1 MWSLHRVMGWAATA
15 LMVAIAALVVAVVA
29 HPFAATNHPPVVAPP
44 LLTVDIGRTPA
55 LGATVAPELFG
66 LSVGLTAATYI
77 NPGDAGCRVLPGLTG
92 MLGLI
97 RIGTGTGRVTA
108 DDYDWASDA
117 NYGDDG
123 RRRAAS
129 SGCQDTYTTGPTS
142 QSRPAASV
150 LRVLD
155 RARALGA
162 TPVVVLN
169 GEADDPQAAA
179 RLTRLIAARD
189 GLTFARRIYWEIGS
203 QPARWRHFGVPLAL
217 RRDNQRIICSPDGYA
232 ALVNAYTAAI
242 AAALGDSTA
251 PGGGTVTPRIIADAY
266 ISNATDGSWTDAVT
280 SVDTQYY
287 PYASPDRQ
295 PSASSQAAA
304 SIETPSL
311 PEQDALA
318 PQLNSLYE
326 SLTQYA
332 GGSGLGLFVGEWD
345 LDTNPDADNP
355 LYDSATQGVFVA
367 RLLLTLMAHAARPH
381 APGGLT
387 VPMAAWALPLYAS
400 TSSVSTQAAVIDG
413 RQTPGLAVFGALH
426 ALASGR
432 ILIAAVPR
440 GLNGLDALVV
450 RRIDGRTAIV
460 LVNSGPRAITLPLRL
475 AGLGHTTRP
484 LRARIVTFDGATP
497 RGALA
502 RRAFGLG
509 SATLSVPALSVVVVT
524 I

>member
-1 MWSLHRVMGWAATA
+1 LV
-15 LMVAIAALVVAVVA
+15 VVALVVAVMA
-29 HPFAATNHPPVVAPP
+29 HPFAATRHPPVAAPP
-44 LLTVDIGRTPA
+44 LLTVDIGRAPRAGAIVTPA
-55 LGATVAPELFG
+55 LFG

-77 NPGDAGCRVLPGLTG
+77 NPGDAQCRALRGLTG

-97 RIGTGTGRVTA
+97 RIGTGTGKVTA

-123 RRRAAS
+123 KRRAAS
-129 SGCQDTYTTGPTS
+129 SGCDDTYK
-142 QSRPAASV
+142 SRPAASV

-179 RLTRLIAARD
+179 RLVRLIAARD
-189 GLTFARRIYWEIGS
+189 GLAFARRVYWEIGS

-217 RRDNQRIICSPDGYA
+217 RRGAQRIICSPDGYA

-251 PGGGTVTPRIIADAY
+251 PGNGAVTPRIIADAY
-266 ISNATDGSWTDAVT
+266 ISYATDGSWTDAVT

-287 PYASPDRQ
+287 PYASPARQ
-295 PSASSQAAA
+295 PVNASDVAG

-311 PEQDALA
+311 TEQDALA
-318 PQLNSLYE
+318 PHLGALYG

-355 LYDSATQGVFVA
+355 LYDSAAQGVFVA
-367 RLLLTLMAHAARPH
+367 RVLLTLMAKAATSDN
-381 APGGLT
+381 ANTLT

-400 TSSVSTQAAVIDG
+400 TSDVSTQAAVIDG
-413 RQTPGLAVFGALH
+413 RPTPGLAVFGALH
-426 ALASGR
+426 ALAGGR
-432 ILIAAVPR
+432 ILTTAVPR
-440 GLNGLDALVV
+440 GLDGLDALVA
-450 RRIDGRTAIV
+450 RRTDGRTAIV
-460 LVNSGPRAITLPLRL
+460 LVNPGPRATVLPLRL
-475 AGLGHTTRP
+475 IGLGHTTRP
-484 LRARIVTFDGATP
+484 PRARIVTFDGTAP
-497 RGALA
+497 RGAPA
-502 RRAFGLG
+502 TRALG
-509 SATLSVPALSVVVVT
+509 SGPATQSVPALSVVIVT

>member
-1 MWSLHRVMGWAATA
+1 MGWATTA
-15 LMVAIAALVVAVVA
+15 LVVAVAALVVAVVA

-77 NPGDAGCRVLPGLTG
+77 NPGDAGCHILPGLTG

-108 DDYDWASDA
+108 DDYDWVSDA

-129 SGCQDTYTTGPTS
+129 LGCDDTYKSG
-142 QSRPAASV
+142 PAASV

-179 RLTRLIAARD
+179 RLVRLIAARD

-251 PGGGTVTPRIIADAY
+251 PGGTVRPRIIADAY

-287 PYASPDRQ
+287 PYASPGRQ
-295 PSASSQAAA
+295 PSTSSEAAA

-355 LYDSATQGVFVA
+355 LYDSAAQGVFVA
-367 RLLLTLMAHAARPH
+367 RLLLALMANAARPH
-381 APGGLT
+381 ASGGLT

-400 TSSVSTQAAVIDG
+400 TSAVSTQATVIDG
-413 RQTPGLAVFGALH
+413 RPTPGLAVFGALH
-426 ALASGR
+426 ALAGGH
-432 ILIAAVPR
+432 ILTSAVPP
-440 GLNGLDALVV
+440 GLGGLDALVV
-450 RRIDGRTAIV
+450 RRTNGRTAVV
-460 LVNSGPRAITLPLRL
+460 LVNPGPRAITLPLRL
-475 AGLGHTTRP
+475 AGLGHATRP
-484 LRARIVTFDGATP
+484 LQAHILTFDGAAP
-497 RGALA
+497 RGASA

-509 SATLSVPALSVVVVT
+509 SATLSVPALSVVIVT